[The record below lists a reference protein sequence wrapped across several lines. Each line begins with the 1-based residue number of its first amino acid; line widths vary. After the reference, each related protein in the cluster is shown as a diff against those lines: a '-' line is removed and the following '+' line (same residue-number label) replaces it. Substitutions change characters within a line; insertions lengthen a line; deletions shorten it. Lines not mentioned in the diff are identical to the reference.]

1 MSTLIDNLT
10 VSDPAAVGR
19 KLRCH
24 CPTGRTTAM
33 RPLTQSHTVACGRAP
48 PSLSIR
54 HVVPRRRLLFRAL
67 HVLSGCGVQLQEQRL
82 LPLAGSSTRTHA
94 PASDRVM
101 HVSCSGVSGRAATS
115 LLRGSLAAVTGSRRL
130 PAAGISSGSSSSTTR
145 TAAAAGD
152 RAMASSSGAAEQGA
166 RHNRLINE
174 QSPYLLQHAH
184 NPVRVVRRGSAV
196 RLPALLAASTWHA
209 RRSRASGGSLR

>member
-1 MSTLIDNLT
+1 
-10 VSDPAAVGR
+10 
-19 KLRCH
+19 
-24 CPTGRTTAM
+24 M
-33 RPLTQSHTVACGRAP
+33 RPLTQSHTVACGRA

-82 LPLAGSSTRTHA
+82 HPLAASSTRTHA

-101 HVSCSGVSGRAATS
+101 HVSSSGRAATS

-130 PAAGISSGSSSSTTR
+130 PAAGSSSGSSSSTTR

-196 RLPALLAASTWHA
+196 RFQGLLAASTWHA
-209 RRSRASGGSLR
+209 RRSRASGGSLRRKQFAPARRAARSRQQPSPLLLG